1 MVEAGGIGE
10 GGRATAG
17 EEMDGAMADCGAG
30 GGGRRRRKKQD
41 VPCVNFWTEW
51 REFSYDGLVSFYM
64 LIFLY
69 QSLINGKIVKPAVQ
83 FLSVEF
89 VLTYIRDL
97 QYRTEISSHTSIG
110 GKAK

>member
-17 EEMDGAMADCGAG
+17 EVWTAPWRIVAG
-30 GGGRRRRKKQD
+30 GG
-41 VPCVNFWTEW
+41 VAAEPCVNFWTEW

-69 QSLINGKIVKPAVQ
+69 QSL
-83 FLSVEF
+83 LSPYWRR
-89 VLTYIRDL
+89 LW
-97 QYRTEISSHTSIG
+97 S
-110 GKAK
+110 K